1 MGRYLK
7 SGMGW
12 MWILPFLFGCAAGPH
27 PAPEALLCPHPAQ
40 EAVLWVQTA
49 AENRA
54 GAIQSYAAAE
64 RMLDAALADASWTA
78 ALEQTEEYEKLPP
91 AVILDVDETVLDN
104 SPFNARLV
112 RENRSFDPVIWADWV
127 GREAAEP
134 IPAAREFIQTATDK
148 GIAVFYI
155 TNRACPRHRAEGDC
169 PQETATIRNL
179 ERCGFPS
186 VNPDRMLLKNE
197 HPDWGSEKAP
207 RRKVVAETH
216 RILMLIGDDLG
227 DFIPGVRKGITP
239 ERRRELVDTYRDRWG
254 KQWFVLSNPV
264 YGSWRNIL
272 AEPALD
278 NLRGYQP

>member
-112 RENRSFDPVIWADWV
+112 RENRSFDPALWADWV

-155 TNRACPRHRAEGDC
+155 TN
-169 PQETATIRNL
+169 
-179 ERCGFPS
+179 
-186 VNPDRMLLKNE
+186 
-197 HPDWGSEKAP
+197 
-207 RRKVVAETH
+207 
-216 RILMLIGDDLG
+216 
-227 DFIPGVRKGITP
+227 
-239 ERRRELVDTYRDRWG
+239 
-254 KQWFVLSNPV
+254 
-264 YGSWRNIL
+264 
-272 AEPALD
+272 
-278 NLRGYQP
+278 

>member
-12 MWILPFLFGCAAGPH
+12 MWIMLLLFGCAAGPY
-27 PAPEALLCPHPAQ
+27 PAREALLCPHPAQ
-40 EAVLWVQTA
+40 EAVLWVRTA

-54 GAIQSYAAAE
+54 GAIQTYAAAE
-64 RMLDAALADASWTA
+64 RMLDAALADVSWTA
-78 ALEQTEEYEKLPP
+78 ALEQTAGYENLPP

-112 RENRSFDPVIWADWV
+112 RENRSFDPALWADWV
-127 GREAAEP
+127 GREAADP
-134 IPAAREFIQTATDK
+134 IPGAREFIEAAVQK
-148 GIAVFYI
+148 GITVFYI
-155 TNRACPRHRAEGDC
+155 TNRACPQTPSAKNC
-169 PQETATIRNL
+169 PQETATLQNL
-179 ERCGFPS
+179 EKRGFPPID
-186 VNPDRMLLKNE
+186 PDRMLLKNE
-197 HPDWGSEKAP
+197 RPGWGSEKGP
-207 RRKVVAETH
+207 RRKTVAETH

-239 ERRRELVDTYRDRWG
+239 ERRQALVDTHRDRWG

-278 NLRGYQP
+278 NLRGYRP